1 MALNPSPITI
11 GNIFTKKY
19 EVDFYQREYKWNDNK
34 QNYKPI
40 KSLLD
45 DIFYRFHLCYRVDMD
60 ATKENISKYDW
71 YYLNSYMINSIGGN
85 TFIVDGQQRL
95 TTLTLIIINLIH
107 IGNTLGVEVG
117 IRDFLKSRVC
127 GYSSSGEME
136 FWVGFEDR
144 KNALQNV
151 LTYDIDGESHHQ
163 GNMNVSEKN
172 VYEGYRVIHEYLTQS
187 ITTPH
192 MFKAFQLYFFERIL
206 LVCIDVDDA
215 KDVAMVF
222 EVINDRGIP
231 LTAYEILKGKLLG
244 LIDKNEVD
252 TYVDSWNESIA
263 KLLKNGEEK
272 DIDAFFSTFFR
283 SKYAENQAQY
293 RELETD
299 KYHKT
304 IYLESYNHKIG
315 FKHVNDSTKSYVK
328 NVKDFVKDSL
338 PYYSK
343 LYSKILRDEY
353 YDYSKQEHILF
364 NAINQQTGHFYLLL
378 SAITLQDPNFDEKYA
393 LVAKLFDRNY
403 SLLNLTGS
411 YQSNTFN
418 ESIIQLGTKIRNKS
432 IQEIQDAFDKHLIS
446 EVEAAHNRQNLKEA
460 FMYEFFSRIG
470 YNALPKRF
478 SRYLF
483 ARIDNFIAKETKI
496 PTANYYEMVQ
506 QAKGKNKHDIEHILT
521 NRVENANLFNS
532 EDEFNIQRNRLGGL
546 LLLKSRDNRSSNDE
560 LYKDKLKTYAGK
572 GTIFARTLTKDFYK
586 SNPDFKDFMHSYK
599 LDFKWYEIFGPQE
612 IEERHKLL
620 FDLCKLIWEV

>member
-1 MALNPSPITI
+1 MALNPSPITL

-19 EVDFYQREYKWNDNK
+19 EVDFYQREYKWNDSK
-34 QNYKPI
+34 QTYRPI

-45 DIFYRFHLCYRVDMD
+45 DIFYRFNLCYRVDMD

-71 YYLNSYMINSIGGN
+71 YYLNSYMVNSVGGK

-95 TTLTLIIINLIH
+95 TTLTLLIINLMH
-107 IGNTLGVEVG
+107 LGNSLGMGDGV
-117 IRDFLKSRVC
+117 RDFLKSRVC

-136 FWVGFEDR
+136 FWVGFDDR

-151 LTYDIDGESHHQ
+151 LTYGLDGESEHQ
-163 GNMNVSEKN
+163 GAMNVSEKN
-172 VYEGYRVIHEYLTQS
+172 IYEGYKVIQEYLIQS

-192 MFKAFQLYFFERIL
+192 MFKAFQLYLFERIF

-215 KDVAMVF
+215 KDVAMAF

-244 LIDKNEVD
+244 LIDKSEVD
-252 TYVDSWNESIA
+252 IYVNAWNESIS
-263 KLLKNGEEK
+263 KILEYGDEK
-272 DIDAFFSTFFR
+272 DIDSFFSTYFR

-304 IYLESYNHKIG
+304 IYLETYNNKIG
-315 FKHVNDSTKSYVK
+315 FKHVSDSTKSYVK
-328 NVKDFVKDSL
+328 NVKDFVKDTL
-338 PYYSK
+338 PYYSD
-343 LYSKILRDEY
+343 LYFQLLRDEY
-353 YDYSKQEHILF
+353 YDYSENEYILF
-364 NAINQQTGHFYLLL
+364 NAINQQTGHFYTIL
-378 SAITLQDPNFDEKYA
+378 SAITLNDPSLEEKYS

-411 YQSNTFN
+411 YRSNTFN

-432 IQEIQDAFDKHLIS
+432 VQEIQEAFDTHLKS
-446 EVEAAHNRQNLKEA
+446 EIEAAHNRQNLKEP

-470 YNALPKRF
+470 YNDLPKRF
-478 SRYLF
+478 ARYLF
-483 ARIDNFIAKETKI
+483 ARIDNFIANETKI
-496 PTANYYEMVQ
+496 PTADYYEMVQ
-506 QAKGKNKHDIEHILT
+506 QAKGQNKHDIEHILT
-521 NRVENANLFNS
+521 NRGENILLFKD
-532 EDEFNIQRNRLGGL
+532 EEEFNIQRNRLGGL
-546 LLLKSRDNRSSNDE
+546 LLLKSRDNKSSNDE
-560 LYKDKLKTYAGK
+560 LYPNKLKTYSGK

-586 SNPDFKDFMHSYK
+586 SNQDFKDFKNKYQ
-599 LDFKWYEIFGPQE
+599 LDFKSYDSFGPKE

-620 FDLCKLIWEV
+620 FELCKLIWKV